1 MMKVQSSSG
10 NFRIDGP
17 QLNEQ
22 TAGRTPPTDPRVS
35 TYSLARAIEE
45 MGAAMVFP
53 RDAEIYRENSPA
65 SYLYKVVSGTVRTFK
80 ALSNG
85 RRQIRAFYLP
95 GDIFGVETGQE
106 HAFSAEAITDA
117 KLLVIE
123 RKAVVALAARDNDV
137 AHQLW
142 SLTSRELKH
151 ARNHVLL
158 LIQSAQERVA
168 GFLLEMADRVPA
180 GDEIEL
186 PMPRQDIA
194 DYLGL
199 TIETVSRMM
208 THLEKGAAIA
218 LPTSRR
224 VVLRNRSAL
233 NRINAESGTSGKSQR
248 STASAHA
255 SVRAA
260 PRPGIENVQR
270 RGPVAHARDV
280 FTSAS
285 SHISN
290 WPADGSL

>member
-1 MMKVQSSSG
+1 MMKPSG
-10 NFRIDGP
+10 
-17 QLNEQ
+17 
-22 TAGRTPPTDPRVS
+22 TAPTRPRVS
-35 TYSLARAIEE
+35 TYSLASEIEE
-45 MGAAMVFP
+45 MGAAVSFP

-65 SYLYKVVSGTVRTFK
+65 IYLYKVISGTVRTFK

-85 RRQIRAFYLP
+85 RRQIGAFYLP
-95 GDIFGVETGQE
+95 GDIFGVETGPE
-106 HAFSAEAITDA
+106 HAFSSAAITEA

-123 RKAVVALAARDNDV
+123 REVVVALAARDNDV
-137 AHQLW
+137 ARQLW

-180 GDEIEL
+180 RDEIEL

-199 TIETVSRMM
+199 TIETVSRML

-224 VVLRNRSAL
+224 VVLRNRSIL
-233 NRINAESGTSGKSQR
+233 NRINAESGVPLCLTTS
-248 STASAHA
+248 
-255 SVRAA
+255 
-260 PRPGIENVQR
+260 
-270 RGPVAHARDV
+270 
-280 FTSAS
+280 
-285 SHISN
+285 
-290 WPADGSL
+290 

>member
-1 MMKVQSSSG
+1 MMKLQNSSG

-17 QLNEQ
+17 HLNGQ
-22 TAGRTPPTDPRVS
+22 IAGRTPPTDPTVS

-45 MGAAMVFP
+45 IGAAMMFP
-53 RDAEIYRENSPA
+53 RDAEIYRESSPA
-65 SYLYKVVSGTVRTFK
+65 GCLYKVISGTVRTFK

-95 GDIFGVETGQE
+95 GDIFGVETGPE

-123 RKAVVALAARDNDV
+123 RKAVVALATRDNDV
-137 AHQLW
+137 ARQLW

-151 ARNHVLL
+151 AQNQALL

-168 GFLLEMADRVPA
+168 GFLLEMADRAPA

-233 NRINAESGTSGKSQR
+233 KRINAESGVPLCLT
-248 STASAHA
+248 T
-255 SVRAA
+255 
-260 PRPGIENVQR
+260 
-270 RGPVAHARDV
+270 
-280 FTSAS
+280 F
-285 SHISN
+285 
-290 WPADGSL
+290 

>member
-1 MMKVQSSSG
+1 MMKLQSSSA
-10 NFRIDGP
+10 NLRISGAQP
-17 QLNEQ
+17 NGQI
-22 TAGRTPPTDPRVS
+22 AGRTPPTDPRVS

-45 MGAAMVFP
+45 MGAIISFP
-53 RDAEIYRENSPA
+53 RDAEIYRESSPA
-65 SYLYKVVSGTVRTFK
+65 GCLYKVISGTVRTFK

-95 GDIFGVETGQE
+95 GDIFGVETGPE

-123 RKAVVALAARDNDV
+123 REVVVALAARDNDI
-137 AHQLW
+137 ARQLW

-168 GFLLEMADRVPA
+168 GFLLEMADRAPA

-233 NRINAESGTSGKSQR
+233 KRINAESGVPLCLT
-248 STASAHA
+248 T
-255 SVRAA
+255 
-260 PRPGIENVQR
+260 
-270 RGPVAHARDV
+270 
-280 FTSAS
+280 F
-285 SHISN
+285 
-290 WPADGSL
+290 

>member
-1 MMKVQSSSG
+1 M
-10 NFRIDGP
+10 
-17 QLNEQ
+17 
-22 TAGRTPPTDPRVS
+22 S
-35 TYSLARAIEE
+35 TR
-45 MGAAMVFP
+45 P
-53 RDAEIYRENSPA
+53 
-65 SYLYKVVSGTVRTFK
+65 SYLCKVVSGTVRTFK
-80 ALSNG
+80 AVNNG

-95 GDIFGVETGQE
+95 GDIFGVETGPE

-117 KLLVIE
+117 KVFVIE

-199 TIETVSRMM
+199 TIETVSRML
-208 THLEKGAAIA
+208 THLEKGAAAIA

-233 NRINAESGTSGKSQR
+233 NRINAESSIPLCPTTS
-248 STASAHA
+248 
-255 SVRAA
+255 
-260 PRPGIENVQR
+260 
-270 RGPVAHARDV
+270 
-280 FTSAS
+280 
-285 SHISN
+285 
-290 WPADGSL
+290 

>member
-17 QLNEQ
+17 QLKEQ

-45 MGAAMVFP
+45 IGAAMVFP
-53 RDAEIYRENSPA
+53 RDAEIYRESSPA
-65 SYLYKVVSGTVRTFK
+65 TYLYKVISGTVRTFK
-80 ALSNG
+80 TMSNG

-95 GDIFGVETGQE
+95 GDIFGVETGPE
-106 HAFSAEAITDA
+106 HAFCAEAITDA
-117 KLLVIE
+117 KVLVIE
-123 RKAVVALAARDNDV
+123 RKAVVALAARDHDV

-233 NRINAESGTSGKSQR
+233 NRINAESGVPLCLTTS
-248 STASAHA
+248 
-255 SVRAA
+255 
-260 PRPGIENVQR
+260 
-270 RGPVAHARDV
+270 
-280 FTSAS
+280 
-285 SHISN
+285 
-290 WPADGSL
+290 

>member
-1 MMKVQSSSG
+1 MMKLDSSSG
-10 NFRIDGP
+10 NFPIEGP
-17 QLNEQ
+17 PPSGQI
-22 TAGRTPPTDPRVS
+22 AARTPPTDPRVI
-35 TYSLARAIEE
+35 ARAIEE
-45 MGAAMVFP
+45 MGAAMSFP
-53 RDAEIYRENSPA
+53 RDAKIYRENSPA
-65 SYLYKVVSGTVRTFK
+65 TYLYKVISGTVRTFK

-95 GDIFGVETGQE
+95 GDIFGVETGPE
-106 HAFSAEAITDA
+106 HAFCAEAITDA
-117 KLLVIE
+117 KVLVIE
-123 RKAVVALAARDNDV
+123 RKAVVTLAARDNDV

-208 THLEKGAAIA
+208 TQLEKRAAIA

-224 VVLRNRSAL
+224 IVLRSRSAL
-233 NRINAESGTSGKSQR
+233 NRTNAESGVPLCLITS
-248 STASAHA
+248 
-255 SVRAA
+255 
-260 PRPGIENVQR
+260 
-270 RGPVAHARDV
+270 
-280 FTSAS
+280 
-285 SHISN
+285 
-290 WPADGSL
+290 

>member
-1 MMKVQSSSG
+1 MMKLQSSSG
-10 NFRIDGP
+10 NFRIDRP
-17 QLNEQ
+17 QPSGQ

-35 TYSLARAIEE
+35 TCSLARAIEE

-65 SYLYKVVSGTVRTFK
+65 TYLYKVISGTVRTFK
-80 ALSNG
+80 ALNNG

-95 GDIFGVETGQE
+95 GDIFGVETGPE

-117 KLLVIE
+117 KVLVIE
-123 RKAVVALAARDNDV
+123 LTAVVVLAARDNDV

-199 TIETVSRMM
+199 TIETVSRML

-233 NRINAESGTSGKSQR
+233 NRINGESGAPLCLTTS
-248 STASAHA
+248 
-255 SVRAA
+255 
-260 PRPGIENVQR
+260 
-270 RGPVAHARDV
+270 
-280 FTSAS
+280 
-285 SHISN
+285 
-290 WPADGSL
+290 

>member
-1 MMKVQSSSG
+1 MMKLQSSSA
-10 NFRIDGP
+10 NLRINAP
-17 QLNEQ
+17 QPNGQ
-22 TAGRTPPTDPRVS
+22 TAGRTAPTEPRIS
-35 TYSLARAIEE
+35 TYSLASAIEE
-45 MGAAMVFP
+45 MGAIISFP
-53 RDAEIYRENSPA
+53 RDAEIYRESSPA
-65 SYLYKVVSGTVRTFK
+65 GCLYKVISGTVRTFK

-95 GDIFGVETGQE
+95 GDIFGVETGPE

-123 RKAVVALAARDNDV
+123 RKAVVALATRDNDV
-137 AHQLW
+137 ARQLW

-168 GFLLEMADRVPA
+168 GFLLEMADRAPA

-233 NRINAESGTSGKSQR
+233 KRINAESGVPLCLT
-248 STASAHA
+248 T
-255 SVRAA
+255 
-260 PRPGIENVQR
+260 
-270 RGPVAHARDV
+270 
-280 FTSAS
+280 F
-285 SHISN
+285 
-290 WPADGSL
+290 

>member
-17 QLNEQ
+17 QPNGQ
-22 TAGRTPPTDPRVS
+22 TAGRTPPTQPGVS
-35 TYSLARAIEE
+35 TYSLASAIEE
-45 MGAAMVFP
+45 ISAAMSFP

-65 SYLYKVVSGTVRTFK
+65 TYLYKVISGTVRTFK

-95 GDIFGVETGQE
+95 GDIFGVETGPE
-106 HAFSAEAITDA
+106 HAFCAEAITDA
-117 KLLVIE
+117 KVLVIE

-199 TIETVSRMM
+199 TIETVSRML
-208 THLEKGAAIA
+208 THLEKGATIA

-233 NRINAESGTSGKSQR
+233 NRINAESGMPLCLTTS
-248 STASAHA
+248 
-255 SVRAA
+255 
-260 PRPGIENVQR
+260 
-270 RGPVAHARDV
+270 
-280 FTSAS
+280 
-285 SHISN
+285 
-290 WPADGSL
+290 

>member
-1 MMKVQSSSG
+1 
-10 NFRIDGP
+10 
-17 QLNEQ
+17 
-22 TAGRTPPTDPRVS
+22 
-35 TYSLARAIEE
+35 
-45 MGAAMVFP
+45 MVFP
-53 RDAEIYRENSPA
+53 RDAEIYGESSSA
-65 SYLYKVVSGTVRTFK
+65 SYLYKVISGTVRTFK
-80 ALSNG
+80 ALSDG

-95 GDIFGVETGQE
+95 GDIFGVETGPE

-123 RKAVVALAARDNDV
+123 REAVVTLAARDNDV
-137 AHQLW
+137 ARQLW

-168 GFLLEMADRVPA
+168 GFLLEMADRAPA

-218 LPTSRR
+218 LPTPRR

-233 NRINAESGTSGKSQR
+233 KRINAESGVPLCLT
-248 STASAHA
+248 T
-255 SVRAA
+255 
-260 PRPGIENVQR
+260 
-270 RGPVAHARDV
+270 
-280 FTSAS
+280 F
-285 SHISN
+285 
-290 WPADGSL
+290 